1 MRLARIAGVALVVL
15 AAVWAAIPLEIAA
28 AADGDQFIGTWKG
41 TWEGGGGS
49 GRFDMT
55 LARGSD
61 GKLAV
66 TVSVGMDTGEYNAAF
81 STVTMTAGKL
91 AGAYDYPPDPQG
103 EVTIA
108 GSFDPKNATG
118 TWSLAAKG
126 QPGGQSI
133 AGTWKVAKQ
142 WSRVGGAQLQTVGW
156 V

>member
-1 MRLARIAGVALVVL
+1 MQLDR
-15 AAVWAAIPLEIAA
+15 AV
-28 AADGDQFIGTWKG
+28 AADGDQYLGTWKG
-41 TWEGGGGS
+41 TWEGGGGT

-55 LARGSD
+55 VARGSD
-61 GKLAV
+61 GKLAAS
-66 TVSVGMDTGEYNAAF
+66 VSVGTEMGDYNATF
-81 STVTMTAGKL
+81 STVTLVVGKL

-133 AGTWKVAKQ
+133 AGTWKVTKQ
-142 WSRVGGAQLQTVGW
+142 
-156 V
+156 